1 MKSGTTRVVVAALGG
16 NAAIAL
22 IKFVVAALSMSAAM
36 LAEAVHSLADTTNQ
50 VLLLVGLKRSEK
62 PADDAHPF
70 GYGLEQYFWS
80 FVVALML
87 FFVGAVVSIYEGVEK
102 ILEPHPLERTYL
114 VYAILGVSLVIEAFS
129 FSVAYREFKRKK
141 PRGLSHFGALRATKD
156 ATVAVVLL
164 EDSAALCGLAIA
176 LVGVAITEIADMPVF
191 DGVSSICIGVLLA
204 CVAFLLARKTKG
216 LLIGE
221 AASAEDQRR
230 IREALAGIPGVGKVS
245 RVATLQ
251 LGASQI
257 LVGIEADFDGAL
269 SAEEVER
276 LILCME
282 GAIKRAVPAVRS
294 CFIEPHDAAAKRRS
308 RAGGA
313 P

>member
-1 MKSGTTRVVVAALGG
+1 MKSGTTKVVIAALGG
-16 NAAIAL
+16 NAAIAV
-22 IKFVVAALSMSAAM
+22 IKLVVAFLTMSAAM

-50 VLLLVGLKRSEK
+50 VFLLIGLKRSEK

-114 VYAILGVSLVIEAFS
+114 IYAILGVSLVIEGFS

-156 ATVAVVLL
+156 ASVAVVLL
-164 EDSAALCGLAIA
+164 EDTAALCGLTIA
-176 LVGVAITEIADMPVF
+176 LVGVALAEITGMAMF
-191 DGVSSICIGVLLA
+191 DGLSSVCIGALLA
-204 CVAFLLARKTKG
+204 VVAFLLARKTKG

-221 AASAEDQRR
+221 AATADDQRR
-230 IREALAGIPGVGKVS
+230 IREALAGIPGIGKVS

-257 LVGIEADFDGAL
+257 LVGIEADFDDGL
-269 SAEEVER
+269 SAEEAER
-276 LILCME
+276 LILRME
-282 GAIKRAVPAVRS
+282 DAIHDAVPTVRT
-294 CFIEPHDAAAKRRS
+294 CFIEPHDVSARGRKKS
-308 RAGGA
+308 EEE
-313 P
+313 

>member
-1 MKSGTTRVVVAALGG
+1 MKSGTTKVVVAALGG
-16 NAAIAL
+16 NAAIAV
-22 IKFVVAALSMSAAM
+22 IKFAVAFLTMSAAM

-50 VLLLVGLKRSEK
+50 VFLLIGLKRSER

-87 FFVGAVVSIYEGVEK
+87 FFIGAVVSIYEGVEK

-114 VYAILGVSLVIEAFS
+114 IYAILGVSLAIEAFS
-129 FSVAYREFKRKK
+129 FSVAYREFKKKK

-156 ATVAVVLL
+156 ASVAVVLL
-164 EDSAALCGLAIA
+164 EDTAALCGLSIA
-176 LVGVAITEIADMPVF
+176 LVGVSLAEITGLPVF
-191 DGVSSICIGVLLA
+191 DGVSSICIGALLTG
-204 CVAFLLARKTKG
+204 VAFLLARKTKG

-221 AASAEDQRR
+221 AASNDDQRC
-230 IREALAGIPGVGKVS
+230 IREALENVPGIGQVS

-257 LVGIEADFDGAL
+257 LVGIEADFDDTL
-269 SAEEVER
+269 SADDAEH
-276 LILCME
+276 LILHIE
-282 GAIKRAVPAVRS
+282 EAIHCAVPAVRS
-294 CFIEPHDAAAKRRS
+294 CFVEPHAAAKRARKKS
-308 RAGGA
+308 EDE
-313 P
+313 

>member
-1 MKSGTTRVVVAALGG
+1 VVAALGANAG
-16 NAAIAL
+16 IAAI
-22 IKFVVAALSMSAAM
+22 KFAVAFLTLSAAM

-50 VLLLVGLKRSEK
+50 VFLLIGLKRSER

-102 ILEPHPLERTYL
+102 ILEPQPLERTYL
-114 VYAILGVSLVIEAFS
+114 IYAILGVSLAIEAFS
-129 FSVAYREFKRKK
+129 FSVAYREFKKK
-141 PRGLSHFGALRATKD
+141 RPRGLSNFGALRATKD

-164 EDSAALCGLAIA
+164 EDSAALCGLTIA
-176 LVGVAITEIADMPVF
+176 LVGVALAEITGRPVF
-191 DGVSSICIGVLLA
+191 DGVSSIGIGLLLA

-230 IREALAGIPGVGKVS
+230 IREALAVVPGIGKVS

-257 LVGIEADFDGAL
+257 LVGIEADFENGLCAD
-269 SAEEVER
+269 EVEH
-276 LILCME
+276 LILHVE
-282 GAIKRAVPAVRS
+282 DAIKNAVPAVRS
-294 CFIEPHDAAAKRRS
+294 CFIEPHAVAARERKKS
-308 RAGGA
+308 KEE
-313 P
+313 